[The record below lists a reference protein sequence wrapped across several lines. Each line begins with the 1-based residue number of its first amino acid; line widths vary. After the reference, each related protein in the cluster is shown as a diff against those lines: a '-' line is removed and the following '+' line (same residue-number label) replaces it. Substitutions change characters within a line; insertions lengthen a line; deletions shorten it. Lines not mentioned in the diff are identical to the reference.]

1 MGKMHATIIA
11 EIGGTHIGKI
21 ERAKKLIKLA
31 KEAGADVVKLQ
42 KRNPYESVAK
52 EWWDKPH
59 PNKIFSYGDTYLE
72 HRLNLELSQDQHAEL
87 KKYCEKIGI
96 VYSTSVWDE
105 TSTKEIVELQP
116 DFIKIPSAC
125 NHRYDLIDYIYDNSQ
140 CGIHISTGMTNHAER
155 DSLFDHIII
164 KDKKLERTVIYN
176 CTSGYPVPFDKLYLL
191 ELTEISSIFK
201 RKYKTLDCNY
211 SYNNLKLGFSNH
223 GYGIAME
230 PAAYTLGARYFE
242 RHFIDD
248 RSFAH
253 SDSSC
258 SLEKQGLEKLVRNL
272 RALEVALERKPLAID
287 DIEMEQRNK
296 LRA

>member
-1 MGKMHATIIA
+1 MEKYATVIA
-11 EIGGTHIGKI
+11 EIGGTHIGKVD
-21 ERAKKLIKLA
+21 RAKKLIRLA
-31 KEAGADVVKLQ
+31 KEAGADVVKFQ

-59 PNKIFSYGDTYLE
+59 PNKKFSYGDTYLE

-96 VYSTSVWDE
+96 IYSTSVWDE
-105 TSTKEIVELQP
+105 TSTKEIVELNP

-125 NHRYDLIDYIYDNSQ
+125 NHRLDLIDYIYDNSK
-140 CGIHISTGMTNHAER
+140 CGIHISTGMTNHVER
-155 DSLFDHIII
+155 DSLFTHVLE
-164 KDKKLERTVIYN
+164 KDKDLERTVIYH
-176 CTSGYPVPFDKLYLL
+176 CTSGYPVPFDKLYLKEL
-191 ELTEISSIFK
+191 ETISSMFSLK
-201 RKYKTLDCNY
+201 CDVLNNNSHY
-211 SYNNLKLGFSNH
+211 NLKLGFSNH

-230 PAAYTLGARYFE
+230 PAAYVLGARYFE
-242 RHFIDD
+242 RHIIDD

-253 SDSSC
+253 TDASC
-258 SLEKQGLEKLVRNL
+258 SLEKIGLEKLIRDL
-272 RALEVALERKPLAID
+272 RALEVALEGKPYAID